1 MFLDTKK
8 REVKEVLEE
17 EKQTE
22 ISRRSFL
29 KRSAYSA
36 PVLMAMGQLAK
47 PTSIHADSTGGPPPP
62 PGGGWTPGP

>member
-1 MFLDTKK
+1 MESKK
-8 REVKEVLEE
+8 KVLNSEVKEVVEQ
-17 EKQTE
+17 KQTE

-47 PTSIHADSTGGPPPP
+47 PTLTHADGTGGPEGP
-62 PGGGWTPGP
+62 PGGWNP